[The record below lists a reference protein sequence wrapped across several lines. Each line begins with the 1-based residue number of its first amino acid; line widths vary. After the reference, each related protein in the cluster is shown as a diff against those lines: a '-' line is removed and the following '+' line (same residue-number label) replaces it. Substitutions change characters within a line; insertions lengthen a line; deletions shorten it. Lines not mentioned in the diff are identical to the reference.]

1 MAVTLNTV
9 AGRMVYRRPA
19 KKEYFCDTESDVA
32 QLPMNCAPGSTA
44 KVIETG
50 NVYMA
55 DSTGKWVHQPQADQ
69 GDGPGTGGEVTED
82 DVVTDEEAQDVIDS
96 VFGN

>member
-19 KKEYFCDTESDVA
+19 KKEYFCDTESDVTK
-32 QLPMNCAPGSTA
+32 LPTDCAPGSTA

-69 GDGPGTGGEVTED
+69 GDDPGSGEVAED
-82 DVVTDEEAQDVIDS
+82 DVATDKEAQDAIDS